1 MNERRLAIIRILDA
15 RKKFTAREL
24 AERFDVSIRTI
35 QRDLDYLQQ
44 IGFPLYTELGP
55 HGGYRVLPN
64 RLLPPLQLTQT
75 EAFGLFLMIKWL
87 EQVHDFPYEQIRSH
101 LAEQYYAELPTDI
114 KDSIDRMRD
123 HIAFFQHT
131 NHAASPFTTTV
142 LEAAMDKREIS
153 FIYYSSGGEKP
164 FNVFPFGIYYENGNW
179 YMPGSYRNRVTLFR
193 VDRMKDVRIT
203 QLSDPSIPTL
213 RKWLNTA
220 DERESAHVVL
230 HFTDFGKRL
239 AGTDKLF
246 GILASNEWSGSIPIE
261 EFPFVARLLFK
272 YGPEVKVIQPVELK
286 ELVIQ
291 MLERG
296 LAQYKQ

>member
-1 MNERRLAIIRILDA
+1 MNERRLAIIQVLDA

-87 EQVHDFPYEQIRSH
+87 EQVHDFPYDQIRSH

-114 KDSIDRMRD
+114 KESIDRMRD
-123 HIAFFQHT
+123 HIAFYQHT
-131 NHAASPFTTTV
+131 NQVASPFTTTV

-153 FIYYSSGGEKP
+153 FIYHSSGGDKP
-164 FNVFPFGIYYENGNW
+164 FQVFPFGIYYENGKW
-179 YMPGSYRNRVTLFR
+179 YMPALYRDRVTLFR
-193 VDRMKDVRIT
+193 VDRMKEVLIT
-203 QLSDPSIPTL
+203 EQSDPSIPTL
-213 RKWLNTA
+213 KEWLNA
-220 DERESAHVVL
+220 KDERESVNVVL
-230 HFTDFGKRL
+230 HFTEFGMRL
-239 AGTDKLF
+239 AGSDKLF
-246 GILASNEWSGSIPIE
+246 GSLISNEWSGSVPIDE
-261 EFPFVARLLFK
+261 LPYVARLLFK
-272 YGPEVKVIQPVELK
+272 YGPEVKVIEPVQLQK
-286 ELVIQ
+286 LVIQ
-291 MLERG
+291 MLERS
-296 LAQYKQ
+296 LSQYRE